1 VASDSIGP
9 RPDDWRGRQIQDPAP
24 GLALGLPALGG
35 AGYALHGR
43 KIAADDREEALLV
56 LGR

>member
-1 VASDSIGP
+1 M
-9 RPDDWRGRQIQDPAP
+9 
-24 GLALGLPALGG
+24 PALGG